1 VQRGGEMKT
10 YRVYLTDRDS
20 AVDLKS
26 IDRFDITENI
36 ITFSDSLDKVVAVFV
51 IKNIKGFREV
61 Q

>member
-20 AVDLKS
+20 SVEIKS
-26 IDRFDITENI
+26 VARYEITEDKIVFIN
-36 ITFSDSLDKVVAVFV
+36 SLDRIVAVF
-51 IKNIKGFREV
+51 IANNIKGFREV

>member
-1 VQRGGEMKT
+1 VKT

>member
-1 VQRGGEMKT
+1 MKT

-26 IDRFDITENI
+26 IERFDITEDI
-36 ITFSDSLDKVVAVFV
+36 ITFSDNLDKVVAVFV
-51 IKNIKGFREV
+51 INNIKGFREV